1 MFDSRQVECTRGR
14 TVTFFVLG
22 TSHAVLLEI
31 GDTALTEL
39 LTCAAGDLEAPVLE
53 ERAASSG
60 CVVARTIDSLQ
71 YDCRLSPFALDGD
84 DRLHGAFSSADQLSF
99 KYAVDHGAEEPDS
112 SLSGRTTMT
121 HIGWRAGEATLV
133 VETLHTYP
141 VEGRGVRSESTF
153 RVL

>member
-1 MFDSRQVECTRGR
+1 M
-14 TVTFFVLG
+14 
-22 TSHAVLLEI
+22 LLEI

-39 LTCAAGDLEAPVLE
+39 LTCAAGDLKAPVLE

-99 KYAVDHGAEEPDS
+99 KYAVDHGAEEP
-112 SLSGRTTMT
+112 MT

>member
-1 MFDSRQVECTRGR
+1 MT
-14 TVTFFVLG
+14 
-22 TSHAVLLEI
+22 
-31 GDTALTEL
+31 
-39 LTCAAGDLEAPVLE
+39 
-53 ERAASSG
+53 SSG
-60 CVVARTIDSLQ
+60 WTRQHRCEYRQTTVQEPWGAT
-71 YDCRLSPFALDGD
+71 CRLSPFALDGD

-99 KYAVDHGAEEPDS
+99 KYAVDHGAEEP
-112 SLSGRTTMT
+112 MT